1 VRPLA
6 DQQSLVQ
13 PPVVETSGDNSI
25 RARVTEYRPDRL
37 RLMQT
42 FLSIGVITTTIAR
55 HSFGPIMAGTATIAL
70 VATVVTLWRA
80 TRSTTGQKITV
91 KEGAIRLGDRHPKI
105 TRADVRRWT
114 YSRNT
119 ASLHCGETNYRVSTG
134 AVDGPALERS
144 LTEFL
149 GAPEPL
155 EYRGSLEAR
164 LIALCVALTGLVLLI
179 VAFATNRSLVLIFI
193 GIPSFILGFAT
204 FATFS
209 QRVIR
214 AR

>member
-1 VRPLA
+1 
-6 DQQSLVQ
+6 
-13 PPVVETSGDNSI
+13 
-25 RARVTEYRPDRL
+25 
-37 RLMQT
+37 MQA

-55 HSFGPIMAGTATIAL
+55 HGFGPIIAGAATIAF

-80 TRSTTGQKITV
+80 TSSTTGQRIAV
-91 KEGAIRLGDRHPKI
+91 EEGALRLGERYPKI

-119 ASLHCGETNYRVSTG
+119 ASLHCGEINYRVSTG
-134 AVDGPALERS
+134 AFDGPALVRC

-164 LIALCVALTGLVLLI
+164 LIALCIALTGLLLLI
-179 VAFATNRSLVLIFI
+179 VAFATDQSLVLIFI